1 MIQLQE
7 VSLAYGD
14 RQVLDRFTLTLPEQG
29 ILCLMGPSGCGKTT
43 LLRVLLGLE
52 PPQGGRVTGLR
63 RGEAAVLFQED
74 RLLPWL
80 NITENLTAVTGC
92 STVQAEETLAALGLA
107 DCMAQMPDEL
117 SGGMRRRAALA
128 RALVYPARLLVFD
141 EPLKGLDA
149 ALKASLYPLIRAAAA
164 EKPLLMVT
172 HDPEEAAALADRTL
186 QLDGP
191 PLRIRS
197 EA

>member
-1 MIQLQE
+1 MVTL
-7 VSLAYGD
+7 SHLTLRYGGKL
-14 RQVLDRFTLTLPEQG
+14 VLDDLSLTLPEQG

-52 PPQGGRVTGLR
+52 RPQHGSVSGLS

-80 NITENLTAVTGC
+80 SLQRNLTAVTGC
-92 STVQAEETLAALGLA
+92 SDEEAAAMLAAMELGDEL
-107 DCMAQMPDEL
+107 DTYPDQL

-141 EPLKGLDA
+141 EPFKGMDE
-149 ALKASLYPLIRAAAA
+149 ALKARLYSIVRQAAQTR
-164 EKPLLMVT
+164 PLLMVT
-172 HDPEEAAALADRTL
+172 HDPAEPAALGAQTL
-186 QLDGP
+186 RLSGP
-191 PLRIRS
+191 PL
-197 EA
+197 AVLD

>member
-7 VSLAYGD
+7 FSLAYGK
-14 RQVLDRFTLTLPEQG
+14 RQVLDHFSLTLPSAG

-52 PPQGGRVTGLR
+52 SPQGGRVTGLR

-80 NITENLTAVTGC
+80 NIIDNLTAVTGC
-92 STVQAEETLAALGLA
+92 TPAQAQDMLSALGLA
-107 DCMAQMPDEL
+107 DCAAQMPEAL

-128 RALVYPARLLVFD
+128 RAFLYPARLLVFD
-141 EPLKGLDA
+141 EPLKGLDH
-149 ALKASLYPLIRAAAA
+149 ALKQSLYPLIRAAAA
-164 EKPLLMVT
+164 NKPLLMVT
-172 HDPEEAAALADRTL
+172 HDPEEAAALADQTL
-186 QLDGP
+186 LLDGP
-191 PLRIRS
+191 PLRIR
-197 EA
+197 ADT